1 MEAGKVE
8 NRVAAELEKNLKEF
22 DQVILI
28 DERKLS
34 REFQETLYTS
44 ETLGK
49 DQKKTLILSGAE
61 DKKQGSIVWRCT
73 AGKDFSEFLRV
84 YFLYEFS
91 DHISLI
97 SKEHTY
103 GGILNLVETG
113 ILTLE
118 EAQAALLY

>member
-1 MEAGKVE
+1 MEVGKVE
-8 NRVAAELEKNLKEF
+8 NRAVAELEKKLKDF
-22 DQVILI
+22 DRVILV
-28 DERKLS
+28 DERRLS
-34 REFQETLYTS
+34 REFLETLYTS

-49 DQKKTLILSGAE
+49 DQKKTLILSEAE

-118 EAQAALLY
+118 EAQAALLC